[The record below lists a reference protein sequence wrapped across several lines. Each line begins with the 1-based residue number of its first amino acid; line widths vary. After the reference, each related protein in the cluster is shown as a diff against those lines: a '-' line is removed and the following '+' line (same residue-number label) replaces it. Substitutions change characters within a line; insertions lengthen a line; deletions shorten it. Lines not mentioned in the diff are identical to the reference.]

1 MRNTR
6 CARGHPTRADLDET
20 VPHRPAVLY
29 HRVATRGRAEHGRAA
44 GSRVRRQTAGSA
56 GGAFGRDSRGR
67 FDGVIYERPMFTLF
81 ERNLRHDIT
90 GMGAA
95 ARARL
100 VLRAASVVI

>member
-1 MRNTR
+1 
-6 CARGHPTRADLDET
+6 
-20 VPHRPAVLY
+20 
-29 HRVATRGRAEHGRAA
+29 
-44 GSRVRRQTAGSA
+44 
-56 GGAFGRDSRGR
+56 
-67 FDGVIYERPMFTLF
+67 MFTLF